1 MTNPIIKP
9 RSHMTL
15 PAITWDEDEIGEA
28 RAIQV
33 CLRHLMREA
42 RDLNLD
48 MTARVLTAA
57 MDAVDMDLERRQN

>member
-1 MTNPIIKP
+1 MTDAAPK
-9 RSHMTL
+9 T
-15 PAITWDEDEIGEA
+15 AIDLGLASLAWDEDEISEA

-57 MDAVDMDLERRQN
+57 MEAVDIDLDRRKN